1 MKYLYTWIVVI
12 CLTLEI
18 FSAGAQ
24 TTSNIQTLNDSHVMK
39 RVQTESKY
47 LLLPVEENQENAH
60 IRIVRG
66 GLLLQEFNCRLAKDK
81 VDYYVPLDLTK
92 LGKGDVL
99 LDVSY
104 PKDKNNFQDFI
115 CWKEMKESNTF
126 DMTNKE
132 SLRPFYHHTPAY
144 GWMNDPNG
152 MFYKDGIWHLY
163 FQHNPYG
170 SQWGNMTWGHSTS
183 NDLIHW
189 KFQGDAIF
197 PDALGTVFSGSAIV
211 DKNNTAGFGRDA
223 IIAMYTSAG
232 INQTQSLAYSI
243 DGGNTFIKYAKNP
256 VITEDITDFR
266 DPHLFW
272 YEPTQKWIVILA
284 AGQEMHLYSSENL
297 KDWKF
302 ESSFGKEYGN
312 HSGVWECPDLIQLP
326 VKGTEKSKWVLIG
339 NINPGGP
346 FGGSAT
352 QYFVG
357 SFDGHKFI
365 CDSKPNV
372 TKWIDYGKD
381 FYAMVTFSNAPYNRH
396 VAMAWM
402 SNWQYSTVV
411 PTYQYRSAN
420 VLPRE
425 LGLFKD
431 GKEFYVN
438 VRPVKEMFSAIEKK
452 TDKLSD
458 VCELVVDL
466 SGDAKVSLSNT
477 KGEQVILSYNKEK
490 QTVGVD
496 RTKSG
501 NVSFSKDFP
510 AITIAPT
517 HGKVKQLQIFLD
529 KSSIEVFDKDGRFSL
544 TNLVFPSEPYTHMTV
559 EGKVKIS
566 VYNLRR

>member
-1 MKYLYTWIVVI
+1 MSIG
-12 CLTLEI
+12 
-18 FSAGAQ
+18 SQ
-24 TTSNIQTLNDSHVMK
+24 NLNK
-39 RVQTESKY
+39 VQQLSDNHAMLRIDVNSRY
-47 LLLPVEENQENAH
+47 LLLPVEEKESNAH
-60 IRIVRG
+60 IRVLKDGNLI
-66 GLLLQEFNCRLAKDK
+66 QEFNCRLAVDK
-81 VDYYVPLDLTK
+81 MDYYVPLK
-92 LGKGDVL
+92 LKKEKGSEIL
-99 LDVSY
+99 LDISFIGNRRFIGSL
-104 PKDKNNFQDFI
+104 KDFV
-115 CWKEMKESNTF
+115 CWTLIKESDIFDSGNTERF
-126 DMTNKE
+126 
-132 SLRPFYHHTPAY
+132 RPIYHHTPVY

-152 MFYKDGIWHLY
+152 MFYKDGVWHLY

-189 KFQGDAIF
+189 KFQGDAIY

-223 IIAMYTSAG
+223 IVAMYTSAG
-232 INQTQSLAYSI
+232 INQTQSIAYSI
-243 DGGNTFIKYAKNP
+243 DGGNSFIKYVKNP
-256 VITEDITDFR
+256 VITEDISDFR

-272 YEPTQKWIVILA
+272 YEPTQSWIVILT
-284 AGQEMHLYSSENL
+284 AGQEMHFYSSKNL

-302 ESSFGKEYGN
+302 ESSFGQEYGN

-326 VKGTEKSKWVLIG
+326 VKDTKKSKWVLIS

-357 SFDGHKFI
+357 SFDGHKFT

-372 TKWIDYGKD
+372 TKWMDYGKD
-381 FYAMVTFSNAPYNRH
+381 HYAMVTFSNAPDNRH
-396 VAMAWM
+396 IAMAWM
-402 SNWQYSTVV
+402 SNWQYGNVV
-411 PTYQYRSAN
+411 PTCQYRSAN
-420 VLPRE
+420 TLPRE

-431 GKEFYVN
+431 GKEFYVS
-438 VRPVKEMFSAIEKK
+438 VRPAKEIFFAIGKK
-452 TDKLSD
+452 TDKLSN
-458 VCELVVDL
+458 VCEMVVDL

-477 KGEQVILSYNKEK
+477 KGEQIILSYSKEK

-501 NVSFSKDFP
+501 DISFSNAFP

-529 KSSIEVFDKDGRFSL
+529 KSSIEVFDKDGKFSL
-544 TNLVFPSEPYTHMTV
+544 TNLVFPSEPYTHIVV
-559 EGKVKIS
+559 EGKAKIS
-566 VYNLRR
+566 IYNLRR